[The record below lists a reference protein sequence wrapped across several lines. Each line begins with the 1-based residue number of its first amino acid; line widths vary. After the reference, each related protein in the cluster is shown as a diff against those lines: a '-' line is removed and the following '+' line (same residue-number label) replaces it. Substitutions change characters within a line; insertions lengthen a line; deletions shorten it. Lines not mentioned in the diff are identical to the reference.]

1 MMPRTIDD
9 AGGTGMASTSDE
21 TSGRAASE
29 GPLAGVKVLD
39 LSIALTGP
47 YAATL
52 LADQGADVVKVERPG
67 IGDIARWVGVAVN
80 GMSAFYLAC
89 NRGKRCIA
97 VDLGADEG
105 QALVLQ
111 LAAEADVVVQNF
123 RPGVIDR
130 LGLGYEAVRAVNP
143 DVVYASISGYGPVG
157 PYRDRSAYDTS
168 IQAYAGFAANQ
179 ADPNGGPPTFLR
191 QNGADKVSALFACQ
205 AISAA
210 LYARA
215 MGRGGQHL
223 EMGMADAC
231 VSFLW
236 AESAGNEVLLDSDH
250 TMPSSFN
257 AGFQPMRFL
266 DGWGIVVPTT
276 DADFAGMCKALDVEG
291 WDDPRIKHVAERR
304 QNRDV
309 LEPVM
314 DMCYAMAANLTQQ
327 DAIVRFER
335 ERVAF
340 AMVLSAAEI
349 VDDPHAVAIGMFEE
363 FDHPVVGRARLPRHP
378 TIFHGTPAALGGPT
392 PSLGQHTDEV
402 LTELGLGARIT
413 ELREAGV
420 VA

>member
-1 MMPRTIDD
+1 MTQ
-9 AGGTGMASTSDE
+9 STVH
-21 TSGRAASE
+21 T
-29 GPLAGVKVLD
+29 GPLSGVKVLD

-47 YAATL
+47 YAAAL
-52 LADQGADVVKVERPG
+52 LADQGADVIKIERPG

-97 VDLGADEG
+97 LDLSTAEG
-105 QALVLQ
+105 QEIAMQ
-111 LAAEADVVVQNF
+111 LAADADVILQNF

-130 LGLGYEAVRAVNP
+130 LGLGYDAIRKINP

-168 IQAYAGFAANQ
+168 IQAYAGFAATQ
-179 ADPNGGPPTFLR
+179 AEPGGGPPTFLR
-191 QNGADKVSALFACQ
+191 QNAADKVSSLYAAQAITAALFA
-205 AISAA
+205 
-210 LYARA
+210 RA
-215 MGRGGQHL
+215 SGRGGQHL

-236 AESAGNEVLLDSDH
+236 AEAAGNEVLLDSDG

-257 AGFQPMRFL
+257 AGFSPMRFL

-276 DADFAGMCKALDVEG
+276 DADFAGMCKSLDVEG
-291 WDDPRIKHVAERR
+291 WDDPRIRTVGERR
-304 QNRDV
+304 KNRDV
-309 LEPVM
+309 LEPIM
-314 DMCYAMAANLTQQ
+314 DMCYAMAANLTQ
-327 DAIVRFER
+327 AEATERFIR

-340 AMVLSAAEI
+340 AMVLTAAEM

-378 TIFHGTPAALGGPT
+378 TQFHETPASLAGGAPA
-392 PSLGQHTDEV
+392 LGQHTDEI
-402 LTELGLGARIT
+402 LTELGLSERIAS
-413 ELREAGV
+413 LRDASI

>member
-1 MMPRTIDD
+1 MT
-9 AGGTGMASTSDE
+9 STPQH
-21 TSGRAASE
+21 T
-29 GPLAGVKVLD
+29 GPLSGVKVLD

-47 YAATL
+47 YAAAL
-52 LADQGADVVKVERPG
+52 LADQGADVVKIERPG

-97 VDLGADEG
+97 LDLSTAEG
-105 QALVLQ
+105 QEIAVQ
-111 LAAEADVVVQNF
+111 LAADADVILQNF

-130 LGLGYEAVRAVNP
+130 LGLGYDAIRKINP

-168 IQAYAGFAANQ
+168 IQAYAGFAATQ
-179 ADPNGGPPTFLR
+179 AEPGGGPPTFLR
-191 QNGADKVSALFACQ
+191 QNAADKVSSLYAAQAITAALFA
-205 AISAA
+205 
-210 LYARA
+210 RA
-215 MGRGGQHL
+215 SGRGGQHL

-236 AESAGNEVLLDSDH
+236 AEAAGNEVLLDSDG

-257 AGFQPMRFL
+257 AGFSPMRFL

-276 DADFAGMCKALDVEG
+276 DADFAGMCKSLDVEG
-291 WDDPRIKHVAERR
+291 WDDPRIKTVGERR
-304 QNRDV
+304 KNRDV
-309 LEPVM
+309 LEPIM
-314 DMCYAMAANLTQQ
+314 DMCYAMAANLTQ
-327 DAIVRFER
+327 AEATERFVR

-340 AMVLSAAEI
+340 AMVLTAAEM

-378 TIFHGTPAALGGPT
+378 TQFHETPASLAGGAPA
-392 PSLGQHTDEV
+392 LGQHTDEI
-402 LTELGLGARIT
+402 LTELGLSERIAS
-413 ELREAGV
+413 LRDASI

>member
-1 MMPRTIDD
+1 MTH
-9 AGGTGMASTSDE
+9 STAH
-21 TSGRAASE
+21 T
-29 GPLAGVKVLD
+29 GPLSGVKVLD

-47 YAATL
+47 YAAAL
-52 LADQGADVVKVERPG
+52 LADQGADVIKIERPG

-97 VDLGADEG
+97 LDLTTAEG
-105 QALVLQ
+105 QEIAVQ
-111 LAAEADVVVQNF
+111 LAADADVILQNF

-130 LGLGYEAVRAVNP
+130 LGLGYDAIRKINP

-168 IQAYAGFAANQ
+168 IQAYAGFAATQ
-179 ADPNGGPPTFLR
+179 AEPGGGPPTFLR
-191 QNGADKVSALFACQ
+191 QNAADKVSSLYAAQAITAALFA
-205 AISAA
+205 
-210 LYARA
+210 RA
-215 MGRGGQHL
+215 SGRGGQHL

-236 AESAGNEVLLDSDH
+236 AEAAGNEVLLDSDG

-257 AGFQPMRFL
+257 AGFSPMRFL

-276 DADFAGMCKALDVEG
+276 DADFAGMCRSLDVEG
-291 WDDPRIKHVAERR
+291 WDDPRIKTVGERR
-304 QNRDV
+304 KNRDI
-309 LEPVM
+309 LEPIM
-314 DMCYAMAANLTQQ
+314 DMCYAMAANLTQ
-327 DAIVRFER
+327 AEATERFLR

-340 AMVLSAAEI
+340 AMVLTAAEM

-378 TIFHGTPAALGGPT
+378 TQFHETPASLAGGAPA
-392 PSLGQHTDEV
+392 LGQHTDEI
-402 LTELGLGARIT
+402 LTELGLSERIAS
-413 ELREAGV
+413 LRDASI

>member
-1 MMPRTIDD
+1 MTQ
-9 AGGTGMASTSDE
+9 STVH
-21 TSGRAASE
+21 T
-29 GPLAGVKVLD
+29 GPLSGVKVLD

-47 YAATL
+47 YAAAL
-52 LADQGADVVKVERPG
+52 LADQGADVIKIERPG

-97 VDLGADEG
+97 LDLSTAEG
-105 QALVLQ
+105 QEIAMQ
-111 LAAEADVVVQNF
+111 LAADADVILQNF

-130 LGLGYEAVRAVNP
+130 LGLGYDAIRKVNP

-168 IQAYAGFAANQ
+168 IQAYAGFAATQ
-179 ADPNGGPPTFLR
+179 AEPGGGPPTFLR
-191 QNGADKVSALFACQ
+191 QNAADKVSSLYAAQAITAALFA
-205 AISAA
+205 
-210 LYARA
+210 RA
-215 MGRGGQHL
+215 SGRGGQHL

-236 AESAGNEVLLDSDH
+236 AEAAGNEVLLDSDG

-257 AGFQPMRFL
+257 AGFSPMRFL

-276 DADFAGMCKALDVEG
+276 DADFAGMCKSLDVEG
-291 WDDPRIKHVAERR
+291 WDDPRIRTVGERR
-304 QNRDV
+304 KNRDV
-309 LEPVM
+309 LEPIM
-314 DMCYAMAANLTQQ
+314 DMCYAMAANLTQ
-327 DAIVRFER
+327 AEATERFIR

-340 AMVLSAAEI
+340 AMVLTAAEM

-378 TIFHGTPAALGGPT
+378 TQFHETPASLAGGAPA
-392 PSLGQHTDEV
+392 LGQHTDEI
-402 LTELGLGARIT
+402 LTELGLSERIAS
-413 ELREAGV
+413 LRDASI

>member
-1 MMPRTIDD
+1 MSDD
-9 AGGTGMASTSDE
+9 EQQATSPGG
-21 TSGRAASE
+21 SGRT

-47 YAATL
+47 YATAL
-52 LADQGADVVKVERPG
+52 LADQGAEVVKVERPG

-80 GMSAFYLAC
+80 NMSAFYLAC

-97 VDLGADEG
+97 VDLGTDEG
-105 QALVLQ
+105 REIVLR

-130 LGLGYEAVRAVNP
+130 LGLGYDTVAAANP
-143 DVVYASISGYGPVG
+143 DVVYCSISGYGPEG

-191 QNGADKVSALFACQ
+191 QNGADKVSALYACQ
-205 AISAA
+205 AITAA
-210 LYARA
+210 LFARA

-223 EMGMADAC
+223 ELGMADAC

-236 AESAGNEVLLDSDH
+236 VESAGNEVLLESDGSL
-250 TMPSSFN
+250 PSSFN

-276 DADFAGMCKALDVEG
+276 DADFAGMCRALDVPG
-291 WDDPRIKHVAERR
+291 YDDPRVATVAERR
-304 QNRDV
+304 QHRDV
-309 LEPVM
+309 LEPIM
-314 DMCYAMAANLTQQ
+314 DMCYAMAANLTQEE
-327 DAIVRFER
+327 AIARFER

-349 VDDPHAVAIGMFEE
+349 VDDPHARAIGMFVEL
-363 FDHPVVGRARLPRHP
+363 DHPVVGRARLPRHP
-378 TIFHGTPAALGGPT
+378 TQFRGTPAELGGFTPALGE
-392 PSLGQHTDEV
+392 HTDEV
-402 LTELGLGARIT
+402 LAELGLADRIG
-413 ELREAGV
+413 ELRAAGV

>member
-1 MMPRTIDD
+1 
-9 AGGTGMASTSDE
+9 MASVTDNAE
-21 TSGRAASE
+21 HWAAAPKD

-47 YAATL
+47 YAVAL

-97 VDLGADEG
+97 VDLGTDEG
-105 QALVLQ
+105 REIVMS
-111 LAAEADVVVQNF
+111 LAADADVVVQNF
-123 RPGVIDR
+123 RPGVTDR
-130 LGLGYEAVRAVNP
+130 LGLGYDAVRAVNP
-143 DVVYASISGYGPVG
+143 DVIYASISGYGPDG

-179 ADPNGGPPTFLR
+179 AEPDGPPTFLH
-191 QNGADKVSALFACQ
+191 QNAADKVSALYASQ
-205 AISAA
+205 AITAA

-236 AESAGNEVLLDSDH
+236 AESAGNEVLLESDGS
-250 TMPSSFN
+250 MPSSFN

-291 WDDPRIKHVAERR
+291 WDDPRIRTVGERR
-304 QNRDV
+304 KHRDV

-314 DMCYAMAANLTQQ
+314 DMCYAMAANLTQAE
-327 DAIVRFER
+327 AITRFER

-349 VDDPHAVAIGMFEE
+349 VDDPHAVAIGMFTE

-378 TIFHGTPAALGGPT
+378 TRFAATPAALGGPT
-392 PSLGQHTDEV
+392 PALGEHTDEV
-402 LTELGLGARIT
+402 LAQLGLAERIS
-413 ELREAGV
+413 ELRAAGV